1 MQLNFLENRL
11 KIGRR
16 PKVGSFIYSIE
27 FCWKMSL
34 KSAEGVF
41 FVFNVYF
48 MRKSNKLTILMN
60 IISKL
65 NKIKVF

>member
-34 KSAEGVF
+34 KSAEEVF
-41 FVFNVYF
+41 FVFNV
-48 MRKSNKLTILMN
+48 K
-60 IISKL
+60 ISKL
-65 NKIKVF
+65 IGGRFYICN

>member
-1 MQLNFLENRL
+1 MQLNFLKNRL

-34 KSAEGVF
+34 KSAEG
-41 FVFNVYF
+41 
-48 MRKSNKLTILMN
+48 RLTGI
-60 IISKL
+60 
-65 NKIKVF
+65 FCF